1 MKNKRFVSTMPHSN
15 FNLSSDRGR
24 EPVLF
29 SSEGIL
35 MESKTNSDVILNHD
49 DSNVKRTEST
59 EKPKFNSI
67 HGNRKDYP
75 SNPSMYRKMLD
86 NLARKKAARDI

>member
-1 MKNKRFVSTMPHSN
+1 MCSEDMMVIGDGDNTEVELKNKLEQKSSNQASMKNKRFVSTMPHSN

-49 DSNVKRTEST
+49 
-59 EKPKFNSI
+59 
-67 HGNRKDYP
+67 
-75 SNPSMYRKMLD
+75 
-86 NLARKKAARDI
+86 